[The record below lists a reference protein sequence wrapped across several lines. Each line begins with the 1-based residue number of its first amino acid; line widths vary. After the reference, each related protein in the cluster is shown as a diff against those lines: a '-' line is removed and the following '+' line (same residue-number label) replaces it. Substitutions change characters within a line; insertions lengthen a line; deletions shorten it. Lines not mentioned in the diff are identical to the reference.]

1 MADAENIARPYAE
14 AIFNM
19 ARDNSALKEWEQ
31 RLELMAN
38 IAKDE
43 AMQRF
48 LGDPRASQ
56 EQKEA
61 VFQEVAGDA
70 LGEEGQRALDVLF
83 ENDRVSVLPHVLEQY
98 RQLRQEAEG
107 EVHAVV
113 TTAADLSD
121 DQKSALTDKLEKR
134 FGKKV
139 TVETRIDEN
148 LLGGMVV
155 RAGDQVIDGSIRG
168 GLDQLRN
175 QLKA

>member
-1 MADAENIARPYAE
+1 MADAENIARPYAD
-14 AIFNM
+14 AIFNV
-19 ARDNSALKEWEQ
+19 ARENGALKDWEQ
-31 RLELMAN
+31 RLELMAQ
-38 IAKDE
+38 IAEDD

-61 VFQEVAGDA
+61 VFQNVAGDA
-70 LGEEGQRALDVLF
+70 LGDEGNRMLDVLF
-83 ENDRVSVLPHVLEQY
+83 ENDRISVLPHVLEQY

-113 TTAADLSD
+113 STAAELSD
-121 DQKSALTDKLEKR
+121 DQKSALTEKLEKR

-139 TVETRIDEN
+139 TVEARVDEN
-148 LLGGMVV
+148 LLGGMVI